1 MLKNKIVYTYIC
13 IYIYILRVH
22 QISYFV
28 AKISKPI
35 SDMVTVGQLKTMS
48 APEVSIDTKD
58 VVDPITS
65 SFTKTLG
72 GEGDNSIVVVANDTN
87 MIESVNH
94 PTKEDVDIKNYNATS
109 KGSRRGSSFGW

>member
-1 MLKNKIVYTYIC
+1 MLTNKIVYIYIC
-13 IYIYILRVH
+13 IYIYVLHVH

-48 APEVSIDTKD
+48 APEVSNDTKD